1 MRLRGRWME
10 VFATRR
16 TREVRFVA
24 KVVVTMGQAKRQT
37 CLCDSWARPLPS
49 CADMQGRAKWAWLED
64 RRCSSQL
71 CAGQAMVRVGHEAMR
86 VRRPSSAVPF
96 GLPIR
101 CTRVPLDLCGE
112 DGRKQAWVW
121 LLPTQDAEA
130 GSTLTRGKPH
140 IAGAHNVYL
149 CCYCWSLLSSHMHRA
164 IARVRAIGTQ
174 AQTINQ
180 YRQQRVRMK
189 HHLMIG
195 TWYVLWL

>member
-1 MRLRGRWME
+1 
-10 VFATRR
+10 
-16 TREVRFVA
+16 
-24 KVVVTMGQAKRQT
+24 
-37 CLCDSWARPLPS
+37 
-49 CADMQGRAKWAWLED
+49 MQGRAKWAWLED
-64 RRCSSQL
+64 RRSSSQL
-71 CAGQAMVRVGHEAMR
+71 RAGQAMVRVGHEVMR
-86 VRRPSSAVPF
+86 VRRPSKAVPS

-101 CTRVPLDLCGE
+101 STRVRLVLCGE
-112 DGRKQAWVW
+112 DGRPGRKQAWRAWVW

-140 IAGAHNVYL
+140 IALAHNVYL
-149 CCYCWSLLSSHMHRA
+149 YYYCWSLLSSHMHRA